1 MISPDPALKQFAEFK
16 EKTMNDLVL
25 LHEDDIHFNLVV
37 SKESDLVKYGSLSY
51 RFNIGPIMDEIDE
64 EKTSSKDDSE
74 ILPGENAMVDVKK
87 QLKECQKTKKMV
99 ENEYSK
105 CAKELN
111 LKTEECEKL
120 KIVIKDLK
128 QILDLKE
135 KTEDVIDEDEPV
147 IETDNSGGNEV
158 PWITRNKSNQF
169 RYRKSVLANGKV
181 EKEYNCNECD
191 YQGTTDTELTKHV
204 ELKHTNGNQVKC
216 RICGESFDTKW
227 EFMNHRKAKHITRV
241 AQCKNYIA
249 EKCNF
254 SALKCWW
261 KHEER
266 QENCEERFDC
276 FLCNETFK
284 SKMELMTH
292 RKKKHLNMIR
302 QCQQFYQNSC
312 RYTEESCWFKHETE
326 ERDTDKQ
333 GGGNE
338 KLINSDSVFREV
350 PANKKPPI
358 SRNRMTQNL

>member
-1 MISPDPALKQFAEFK
+1 
-16 EKTMNDLVL
+16 
-25 LHEDDIHFNLVV
+25 
-37 SKESDLVKYGSLSY
+37 
-51 RFNIGPIMDEIDE
+51 
-64 EKTSSKDDSE
+64 
-74 ILPGENAMVDVKK
+74 
-87 QLKECQKTKKMV
+87 
-99 ENEYSK
+99 
-105 CAKELN
+105 
-111 LKTEECEKL
+111 
-120 KIVIKDLK
+120 
-128 QILDLKE
+128 
-135 KTEDVIDEDEPV
+135 
-147 IETDNSGGNEV
+147 
-158 PWITRNKSNQF
+158 
-169 RYRKSVLANGKV
+169 
-181 EKEYNCNECD
+181 
-191 YQGTTDTELTKHV
+191 
-204 ELKHTNGNQVKC
+204 
-216 RICGESFDTKW
+216 
-227 EFMNHRKAKHITRV
+227 MNHRKAKHITRV